1 MNLKMLFL
9 LPEYISRE
17 ADTHSIIFKTLL
29 IYSLTWI
36 TLHSDGSGSKFFDPG
51 WVSHLWI
58 GFGFG
63 KFNLKIPNFQFF
75 PLRVK
80 KISLGWVKKY
90 LGQRQV
96 SLLFTAGQ
104 KYDP

>member
-17 ADTHSIIFKTLL
+17 ADTHPIIFKTLL

-80 KISLGWVKKY
+80 KNLFGM
-90 LGQRQV
+90 GQKV
-96 SLLFTAGQ
+96 PGSKAGQ
-104 KYDP
+104 PLIYCGSKV